1 VADPRIVWHWYG
13 PGIKFNRRE
22 TRGARNRGAVIAM
35 LGAMC
40 AVLGPETVGIACGVG
55 AAEAGG
61 ISAVASNAYG
71 DGKCLEI
78 LWAIPHEVRC

>member
-1 VADPRIVWHWYG
+1 ML
-13 PGIKFNRRE
+13 
-22 TRGARNRGAVIAM
+22 AV
-35 LGAMC
+35 MC

-71 DGKCLEI
+71 DGKCLEL
-78 LWAIPHEVRC
+78 LWVIPREVKC